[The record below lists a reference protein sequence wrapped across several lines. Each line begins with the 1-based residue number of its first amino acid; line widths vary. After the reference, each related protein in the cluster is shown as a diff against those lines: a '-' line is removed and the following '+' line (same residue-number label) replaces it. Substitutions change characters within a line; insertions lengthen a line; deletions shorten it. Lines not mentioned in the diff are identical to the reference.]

1 MTQTTTPGA
10 QQQPHAQP
18 QPEMQ
23 PHSHAPHP
31 PYILALDIGTSS
43 VRALLFDA
51 TGSVVPHVLAQHT
64 YTLTTSSDGELS
76 VDPDQLVA
84 LVAKTIDETLAAA
97 GPLASQIAAVA
108 TDTFWHSL
116 VAVDSSGHP
125 LMPVLTWGDT
135 RPRYAAAWL
144 RDQLDEAEVHARTGA
159 RLHGCYWPA
168 KLHWI
173 STTQPE
179 LIQRTAQW
187 LSFGEYL
194 HCQLLGRSVCS
205 LSMASGTGML
215 VTRTHSWDTHLQ
227 ELLGL
232 RAEQLPPLGDLHD
245 SVTGLKPEFASRWP
259 ALRDV
264 PWFPAIG
271 DGAAANV
278 GSGCVAEENWA
289 ITIGTS
295 SAIRVVVSPDSVIPS
310 MGLWL
315 YLLDARRGLLGGAL
329 SEGGNVLAWL
339 ESTLKLPSLAQAES
353 LVAPLPP
360 DAHGLTILP
369 FISGERSPGWH
380 DGASMAIVGINTHTS
395 PTDLLQACLEAL
407 AYQLGVVYD
416 QLNIALEKRE
426 IAPTLIASGGTLLGS
441 PLLQS
446 IVADTLNAPLYPALE
461 REASARGAALLAFEA
476 LGIIP
481 GVAQVP
487 VELGAPVLPEEARHA
502 IYKQGSERQRKLYQT
517 LLGE

>member
-10 QQQPHAQP
+10 QHQAQVQP
-18 QPEMQ
+18 QPEEQ
-23 PHSHAPHP
+23 PHAFPP

-43 VRALLFDA
+43 VRALLYDA
-51 TGSVVPHVLAQHT
+51 TGAAVPQALAQHT
-64 YTLTTSSDGELS
+64 YTPTMSGDGELS
-76 VDPDQLVA
+76 VGPNRLVA
-84 LVAKTIDETLAAA
+84 LVAKVIDEALAAA

-116 VAVDSSGHP
+116 TAVDSSGHS

-135 RPRYAAAWL
+135 RPRHAAAWL
-144 RDQLDEAEVHARTGA
+144 RAQLDEAEIHARTGA
-159 RLHGCYWPA
+159 RLHASYWPA
-168 KLHWI
+168 KLRWL
-173 STTQPE
+173 STTRPE
-179 LIQRTAQW
+179 LIRRTAQW

-194 HCQLLGRSVCS
+194 HRHLLGRSVCS

-215 VTRTHSWDTHLQ
+215 ATRAHSWDTRLQ

-232 RAEQLPPLGDLHD
+232 RAGQLPPLGDLSD
-245 SVTGLKPEFASRWP
+245 SVTGLEPEFASRWP

-278 GSGCVAEENWA
+278 GSGCVVEENWA

-295 SAIRVVVSPDSVIPS
+295 SAIRAVVSPHSVIPS

-315 YLLDARRGLLGGAL
+315 YLLDARRGLLGGAM
-329 SEGGNVLAWL
+329 SEGGNVLKWL
-339 ESTLKLPSLAQAES
+339 ESTLRLPTLAQAES
-353 LVAPLPP
+353 FIATLPP
-360 DAHGLTILP
+360 DGHGLTILP
-369 FISGERSPGWH
+369 LISGERSPGWH
-380 DGASMAIVGINTHTS
+380 DEASMAIFGINTNTS
-395 PTDLLQACLEAL
+395 PTDLMQACLEAL
-407 AYQLGVVYD
+407 AYQLGEVYD
-416 QLNIALEKRE
+416 QLNIALEKHE
-426 IAPTLIASGGTLLGS
+426 IVPTLIASGGTLLGS

-446 IVADTLNAPLYPALE
+446 IVAETLNAPLYPSLE
-461 REASARGAALLAFEA
+461 REASARGAALLALET

-481 GVAQVP
+481 DVVHAP
-487 VELGAPVLPEEARHA
+487 AEIGAPVLPEEPRHT
-502 IYKQGSERQRKLYQT
+502 IYKQGSERQRRLYQA